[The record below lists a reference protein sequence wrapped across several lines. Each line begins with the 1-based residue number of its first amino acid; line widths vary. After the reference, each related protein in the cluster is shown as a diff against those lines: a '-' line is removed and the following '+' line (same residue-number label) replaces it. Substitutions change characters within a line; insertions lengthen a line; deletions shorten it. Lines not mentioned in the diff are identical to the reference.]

1 MKRWLNKNMRWMLGC
16 IACLCFTLSM
26 HAQTDSI
33 TTQVMDENQVDV
45 KEIVFGH
52 ILDSYEWHITKIGHK
67 ELIIPLPIIVRS
79 KTSGWHV
86 FLSSK
91 LEEHDGSYEGFSIAP
106 IGTKYERKIVEYGPD
121 GEQIRPFDI
130 SLTKIAFALVINS
143 ILLIIIVLC
152 VAGWYRKRTPDSP
165 SPKGFVGFMEMFVMM
180 INDDVINSCI
190 GPRYQKFADR
200 KSVV

>member
-1 MKRWLNKNMRWMLGC
+1 MKWVLAC

-33 TTQVMDENQVDV
+33 TTQVMEENQVDV
-45 KEIVFGH
+45 KEVVFGH

-91 LEEHDGSYEGFSIAP
+91 LEEHDGSYEGF
-106 IGTKYERKIVEYGPD
+106 R
-121 GEQIRPFDI
+121 
-130 SLTKIAFALVINS
+130 
-143 ILLIIIVLC
+143 
-152 VAGWYRKRTPDSP
+152 
-165 SPKGFVGFMEMFVMM
+165 
-180 INDDVINSCI
+180 
-190 GPRYQKFADR
+190 
-200 KSVV
+200 